1 MEQPFLALHLFFD
14 AYSLLMESTHRAGAM
29 KLSKKNLNDR
39 LDQVYDAIV
48 VGGGAGGL
56 SAAIYLQRY
65 RLSCLVVEKGRGRS
79 FWMQDLRNYLGL
91 PPNTPGRTLLQQG
104 TEHFLSLDG
113 DYLSGFVEDVV
124 DEGDT
129 FAVKVKVGKKDSS
142 YPVFRA
148 KYLIAA
154 SGIIDHL
161 PQLDNM
167 QNVYDYAGY
176 NLHVCLICDG
186 YEMADKRCGL
196 FVNTESGI
204 NTAFVLNW
212 FTPYITV
219 FTQGLCE
226 VGTEMRQKLQ
236 EHGYSLVETPIQ
248 RFLGHDH
255 EMTGV
260 ELTDG
265 SIVEL
270 DTGLISMGS
279 HFYNDYLKGLALNWK
294 GGNLVTDAMCRTSH
308 PRIFALGDLKEGI
321 NQVSIAVADGTLAA
335 TAIWRDIRRA
345 SSPRRWEEHLKPEA
359 IIGVAQP

>member
-1 MEQPFLALHLFFD
+1 
-14 AYSLLMESTHRAGAM
+14 M
-29 KLSKKNLNDR
+29 KLSKKNLEQR
-39 LDQVYDAIV
+39 LDHVYDAIV

-56 SAAIYLQRY
+56 SAGLYLQRY
-65 RLSCLVVEKGRGRS
+65 RLSSLVVEKGRGRS

-91 PPNTPGRTLLQQG
+91 PPDTPGRTMLQQG
-104 TEHFLSLDG
+104 QQHYLSVGG
-113 DYLSGFVEDVV
+113 DYLAGFVEEVR

-129 FAVKVKVGKKDSS
+129 FAVKIKVGKQDSI
-142 YPVFRA
+142 YPVFRC

-161 PQLDNM
+161 PQLADM

-186 YEMADKRCGL
+186 YEMADKKCGL
-196 FVNTESGI
+196 FVNTESAI

-226 VGTEMRQKLQ
+226 VGAEMRQKLQ
-236 EHGYSLVETPIQ
+236 DHGYPLIETPIQ
-248 RFLGHDH
+248 KFLGHDH
-255 EMTGV
+255 EMSGV

-265 SIVEL
+265 STVEL
-270 DTGLISMGS
+270 ETGLVSMGS
-279 HFYNDYLKGLALNWK
+279 HYHNEYLKGLDLQWK
-294 GGNLVTDAMCRTSH
+294 GNSLPTDSMCRTSH

-335 TAIWRDIRRA
+335 TAIWREIRRA
-345 SSPRRWEEHLKPEA
+345 APPRLWEDRLLSLKS
-359 IIGVAQP
+359 

>member
-1 MEQPFLALHLFFD
+1 
-14 AYSLLMESTHRAGAM
+14 M
-29 KLSKKNLNDR
+29 KLSKKNLDER
-39 LDQVYDAIV
+39 LNHLYDVII

-65 RLSCLVVEKGRGRS
+65 RLSCLVIEKGRGRS

-91 PPNTPGRTLLQQG
+91 PPTTPGRELLQQG
-104 TEHFLSLDG
+104 QDHLLSLGG
-113 DYLSGFVEDVV
+113 DHLRGFVEEVQ
-124 DEGDT
+124 DEGET
-129 FAVKVKVGKKDSS
+129 FAVKVKLGKQDST
-142 YPVFRA
+142 YPIFRS

-154 SGIIDHL
+154 SGIIDNL
-161 PQLDNM
+161 PQLEDM

-186 YEMADKRCGL
+186 YEIADRKCGL
-196 FVNTESGI
+196 FVNTEAAI

-219 FTQGLCE
+219 FTQGLTE
-226 VGTEMRQKLQ
+226 VSAEMRQKLKDY
-236 EHGYSLVETPIQ
+236 GYPLVETPIR
-248 RFLGHDH
+248 RFLGLNH

-265 SIVEL
+265 STVGLE
-270 DTGLISMGS
+270 TGLVSMGS
-279 HFYNDYLKGLALNWK
+279 HYYSEYLKGLDLQWK
-294 GGNLVTDAMCRTSH
+294 GNNLVTDSMCRTSH
-308 PRIFALGDLKEGI
+308 SRIFAVGDLKDGL

-345 SSPRRWEEHLKPEA
+345 SPPRRWEQNLIEP
-359 IIGVAQP
+359 IGAVT